1 MSLGSQCPDLSLF
14 RWAQTPLV
22 PTQKKKKKKVKANCN
37 YVRDFS
43 VRGKGKYL
51 YAQVSSCGVK
61 NDRLVFERLVYLGNL
76 LNINLYD
83 FYKSNYHKVDFVESP
98 IDNIVVQSFEL
109 HLLSQLTP

>member
-1 MSLGSQCPDLSLF
+1 LYP
-14 RWAQTPLV
+14 
-22 PTQKKKKKKVKANCN
+22 QKKKKKKKANKVKANCN

-43 VRGKGKYL
+43 VRGKEKYL

-83 FYKSNYHKVDFVESP
+83 FYKSNYHKVEFVESP
-98 IDNIVVQSFEL
+98 IDNIVGQSFEL